1 MKDYQPLF
9 EIDRA
14 ALKGLNMVVLKGGPG
29 SERQVSLTS
38 GAAVANALRSQG
50 HRITEIDVTD
60 EHFELPEKTD
70 LVFNMIHGTFGEDGT
85 LQAILEKQGVP
96 FTGEGSQGSHL
107 AFDKI
112 LTKRKFME
120 ASVPTPPFEVLQA
133 GQHPSAAPP
142 FVLKA
147 PRQGSTIG
155 IHIVRERSQI
165 GPAMADCLKYDHE
178 VLLEAFFP
186 GKELTV
192 SIVANLALPVI
203 EIVPSEETYGYQS
216 KYTAGKCSYFV
227 PARIPPSETEMVQR
241 TALAAHKALGLQSYS
256 RVDIL
261 LNDAGGLAVLE
272 VNTIPGMTS
281 TSLLPK
287 AAAAIG
293 LDFPAICE
301 IIGVLSL
308 HRR

>member
-1 MKDYQPLF
+1 MPDYQPLF
-9 EIDRA
+9 ELNQT
-14 ALKGLNMVVLKGGPG
+14 ALNDLNIVVLKGGPG
-29 SERQVSLTS
+29 SERQVSLAS

-60 EHFELPEKTD
+60 ECVKLPKNTD
-70 LVFNMIHGTFGEDGT
+70 LVYNMIHGTFGEDGA
-85 LQAILEKQGVP
+85 LQALLEQKGVP
-96 FTGEGSQGSHL
+96 FTGEGSRGSRL

-120 ASVPTPPFEVLQA
+120 ASVPTPPFEILQA
-133 GQHPSAAPP
+133 GQQPSAAPP

-155 IHIVRERSQI
+155 VHIVRDRSQI

-192 SIVANLALPVI
+192 SIVADLALPII
-203 EIVPSEETYGYQS
+203 EIIPNEETYNYQS
-216 KYTAGKCSYFV
+216 KYVPGKSSYFV
-227 PARIPPSETEMVQR
+227 PARISPSETEMIQKA
-241 TALAAHKALGLQSYS
+241 ALAAHNALGLRSYS

-261 LNDAGGLAVLE
+261 LNEAGGMAVLE
-272 VNTIPGMTS
+272 LNTIPGMTS
-281 TSLLPK
+281 TSLMPK

-293 LDFPAICE
+293 LDFPAICK
-301 IIGVLSL
+301 IIGVLAL
-308 HRR
+308 QQR

>member
-1 MKDYQPLF
+1 MEDYQLLF
-9 EIDRA
+9 KIDRTV
-14 ALKGLNMVVLKGGPG
+14 LKGLNMVVLKGGPG
-29 SERQVSLTS
+29 SERQVSLDS
-38 GAAVANALRSQG
+38 GAAVAKALRSQG
-50 HRITEIDVTD
+50 HQITEIDVTH
-60 EHFELPEKTD
+60 ERFELPKNTD
-70 LVFNMIHGTFGEDGT
+70 LVFNMIHGTFGEDGA
-85 LQAILEKQGVP
+85 LQTILEKQGVP
-96 FTGEGSQGSHL
+96 FTGEGSRGSQL

-120 ASVPTPPFEVLQA
+120 ASVPTPPFEILQV
-133 GQHPSAAPP
+133 GQQPSAAPP

-155 IHIVRERSQI
+155 VHIVRDRSQI

-192 SIVANLALPVI
+192 SIVAGLALPII
-203 EIVPSEETYGYQS
+203 EIVPSEETYGYES
-216 KYTAGKCSYFV
+216 KYTPGKCSYFI
-227 PARIPPSETEMVQR
+227 PARITPSETEMVQN
-241 TALAAHKALGLQSYS
+241 TALTAHKALGLQSYS
-256 RVDIL
+256 RVDML
-261 LNDAGGLAVLE
+261 LNEVGGIAVLE
-272 VNTIPGMTS
+272 ANTIPGMTA
-281 TSLLPK
+281 TSLVPK

-308 HRR
+308 RRR